1 VIRNGTIVA
10 DTRGFPVDDH
20 DGANRNLIEFQRD
33 IGLRQ
38 RRTHVRYVRFD
49 PVHACSLNTHL
60 TVHDVQPGRNDPQR
74 RPVTRTA
81 RSL

>member
-1 VIRNGTIVA
+1 VVAARCACSSQRDDFCMCTGVVIRNGSIVA

-33 IGLRQ
+33 AGLCQ

-49 PVHACSLNTHL
+49 PIHYC
-60 TVHDVQPGRNDPQR
+60 
-74 RPVTRTA
+74 
-81 RSL
+81 RSIT